1 MRASKLCRASRG
13 GHASSRRN
21 LRETL
26 AGVSCVGKARGTRA
40 TGVGTAR
47 EATTTCTP
55 RSQPRLCASRVEKW
69 CVRSYGQLPSRARS
83 ATRSIFPRVLDT
95 ETEWNENRLPS
106 SHRRRSARVLFPQC
120 ASICGA
126 RDPARSGHQAR
137 AHARRKRS
145 DFREARGGKEDAGV
159 FSTGRV
165 PRDGGESS
173 RASGDENDRQRWGTR
188 RPRRRCSSRLS
199 RRSTSCSGTRRC
211 AW

>member
-69 CVRSYGQLPSRARS
+69 CVRSYGQLPSRDRS
-83 ATRSIFPRVLDT
+83 ATRSILHESSTQRPSGTKIVFPRVIVVAVHAFCS
-95 ETEWNENRLPS
+95 P
-106 SHRRRSARVLFPQC
+106 SARQS
-120 ASICGA
+120 AA
-126 RDPARSGHQAR
+126 REIRRGRGTRPARTPAGSAR
-137 AHARRKRS
+137 TFARL
-145 DFREARGGKEDAGV
+145 AGGKR
-159 FSTGRV
+159 TR
-165 PRDGGESS
+165 ESS
-173 RASGDENDRQRWGTR
+173 RRGAFGATEA
-188 RPRRRCSSRLS
+188 S
-199 RRSTSCSGTRRC
+199 RRARPATKTTGNDGERAVR
-211 AW
+211 ADGVQVV